1 MEIMVPSMSFYK
13 KYRFL
18 QEYLDLKGFTC
29 YPKEFEIT
37 LQNEGLRYVDFAAY
51 KDGYFWAFEYKSY
64 GDWVGRGIEQ
74 CELYAKWF
82 DYVVLVVERNLTRKS
97 SFFKQIKENGFGLLW
112 RKIDGSL
119 IWKLDPKPQNPSH
132 EKVTYVARKF
142 KLAPYFRKF
151 IAEFQFEPVPKQV
164 YRKLQEKQAEA
175 ADDLISRIT
184 NETMNLYI
192 SICHVGTMLEP
203 QSEKLIT
210 YSTKP
215 INFQAAI
222 NTSEL
227 EKWLTNPEIIYVV
240 RYGGDDERWNELEHY
255 LSNKTITVGELLAQ
269 EDRVAVMAYNVA
281 RDLVYCRSNHKT
293 FNKHQ
298 VIKEILKDLRNKK
311 VR

>member
-1 MEIMVPSMSFYK
+1 MSFYE

-37 LQNEGLRYVDFAAY
+37 LQNESLRYADFAAY
-51 KDGYFWAFEYKSY
+51 KDGHFWAFEYKSF
-64 GDWVGRGIEQ
+64 GDWIGRGIEQ
-74 CELYAKWF
+74 CERYAEWF

-97 SFFKQIKENGFGLLW
+97 KFFKQIKENGFGLLW
-112 RKIDGSL
+112 RKIDGPL
-119 IWKLDPKPQNPSH
+119 TWKLDPKPQNPSH
-132 EKVTYVARKF
+132 EKVSYVDRKF
-142 KLAPYFRKF
+142 KSVPYFRKF
-151 IAEFQFEPVPKQV
+151 IGEFQFESVPKQV

-215 INFQAAI
+215 INFQATI

-227 EKWLTNPEIIYVV
+227 EKWLTNPEIVYIAPYP
-240 RYGGDDERWNELEHY
+240 GDDERWNELEKY
-255 LSNKTITVGELLAQ
+255 LSKNTLTVGELLTQ
-269 EDRVAVMAYNVA
+269 KDRVPFMAYNVA
-281 RDLVYCRSNHKT
+281 RDLIYCKNNDKT
-293 FNKHQ
+293 FRKNQ
-298 VIKEILKDLRNKK
+298 VIKEILKKLRKKK
-311 VR
+311 V